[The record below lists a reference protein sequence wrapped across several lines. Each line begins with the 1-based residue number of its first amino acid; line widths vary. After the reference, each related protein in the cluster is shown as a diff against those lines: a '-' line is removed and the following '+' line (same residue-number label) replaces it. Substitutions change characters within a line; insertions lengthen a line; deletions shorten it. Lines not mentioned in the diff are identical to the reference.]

1 MKQGQVGGAIAP
13 AATVEAER
21 GYGRSSAPGV
31 TQGREVGGA
40 TRIWS
45 RGAGCPLLDFLGQ
58 AVPGQGTW
66 GFGLDVRGFE
76 GAGLRGRGDLGLER
90 CLWGPEGLRCPLFL
104 SYRLRTHNTTYIFS
118 RPEALIDKPPSPLPD

>member
-1 MKQGQVGGAIAP
+1 MIFLFVSVPFFVFCWFWSLENLRLRAQVKQGQVGGAIAP

-45 RGAGCPLLDFLGQ
+45 MGALCW
-58 AVPGQGTW
+58 T
-66 GFGLDVRGFE
+66 
-76 GAGLRGRGDLGLER
+76 
-90 CLWGPEGLRCPLFL
+90 
-104 SYRLRTHNTTYIFS
+104 S
-118 RPEALIDKPPSPLPD
+118 